1 MAGAKPSFVK
11 GKHPLP
17 GHDYPIMWHLGGA
30 NARVWAMRKSALLGL
45 GLVALATAAA
55 LFYERGSTSPP
66 ANLPKVETLAAPA
79 VPADPSAT
87 DAAPFASQERRFP
100 PLPLAS
106 VAAPLP
112 VPDLPTVEVQP
123 RPIHAVPNDEPP
135 IPKVTILDRNGRVIA
150 TREPPPPSRPLPAPA
165 TAPSNTPFGGQAQA
179 SGATTLA
186 VGGKTV
192 RLFGVRV
199 AEPRDRCGLGS
210 GDTRTCVDVARDAL
224 AQRLRRYPNVYCR
237 PPPDQRDN
245 LAAIC
250 IDQTGTDLGGFL
262 VAEGYALADI
272 GQSYEY
278 FGSEGIARYYRRGLW
293 RNR

>member
-1 MAGAKPSFVK
+1 
-11 GKHPLP
+11 
-17 GHDYPIMWHLGGA
+17 
-30 NARVWAMRKSALLGL
+30 
-45 GLVALATAAA
+45 
-55 LFYERGSTSPP
+55 
-66 ANLPKVETLAAPA
+66 
-79 VPADPSAT
+79 
-87 DAAPFASQERRFP
+87 
-100 PLPLAS
+100 
-106 VAAPLP
+106 

-123 RPIHAVPNDEPP
+123 RPIHAVPTEEPP
-135 IPKVTILDRNGRVIA
+135 IPKVTILDRNGRVVA
-150 TREPPPPSRPLPAPA
+150 TREPPPTPPLPAP
-165 TAPSNTPFGGQAQA
+165 TPSPSNTPFGGQAQA
-179 SGATTLA
+179 TGATTLA

-210 GDTRTCVDVARDAL
+210 GDARNCVDVARDAL

>member
-1 MAGAKPSFVK
+1 
-11 GKHPLP
+11 
-17 GHDYPIMWHLGGA
+17 
-30 NARVWAMRKSALLGL
+30 MRKSALLGL
-45 GLVALATAAA
+45 GLVGLAMAAAA
-55 LFYERGSTSPP
+55 LYEQGGTSPP
-66 ANLPKVETLAAPA
+66 TNTPKVETLAAPA
-79 VPADPSAT
+79 VPADAPST
-87 DAAPFASQERRFP
+87 DAAAPFASQDRRFP
-100 PLPLAS
+100 PLPLTS
-106 VAAPLP
+106 VAAPP
-112 VPDLPTVEVQP
+112 SVPDLPTVEVQA
-123 RPIHAVPNDEPP
+123 RPVHAVPSDEPP

-150 TREPPPPSRPLPAPA
+150 TREPPPPPPLPPSVPAPA
-165 TAPSNTPFGGQAQA
+165 PSITPFGGQAQA
-179 SGATTLA
+179 SGATTLM

-210 GDTRTCVDVARDAL
+210 GDARNCVDVARDAL

-237 PPPDQRDN
+237 TPADQRDN